1 MIKTVFSKIASIVVI
16 GIFLW
21 LIASYLEVVIFNL
34 SPVEHTYSHWN
45 YFMFFM
51 KFFSHSI

>member
-1 MIKTVFSKIASIVVI
+1 MIKSVFSKIASIIVI

-21 LIASYLEVVIFNL
+21 LVASYLEVVIFNL
-34 SPVEHTYSHWN
+34 SPEHTYSHWN

-51 KFFSHSI
+51 KFFSHSL